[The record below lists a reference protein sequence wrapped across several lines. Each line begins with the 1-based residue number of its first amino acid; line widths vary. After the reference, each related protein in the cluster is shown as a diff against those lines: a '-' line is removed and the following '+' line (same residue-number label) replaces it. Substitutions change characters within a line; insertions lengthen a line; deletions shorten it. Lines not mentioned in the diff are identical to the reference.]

1 MYIYCEHCGMP
12 VRSIKIITSDVRMV
26 PLEDA
31 CELAVDIALIYGMK
45 GEIPNHDEIIKYVRN
60 VFDKKFGKENESK

>member
-1 MYIYCEHCGMP
+1 
-12 VRSIKIITSDVRMV
+12 MV